1 MLIVSVLL
9 ALEMQDSQSAS
20 VKDLSQTKNI
30 SSTEYTSIFDGKT
43 LDGWAMIGSGK
54 FIITDDGSLR
64 SAGHG
69 ILWYTKTKYK
79 NFVLELNWKVSKED
93 DNSGVFVR
101 FPDPDGDTKI
111 PVKYGYE
118 IQIDDSAGNPL
129 HQTGAI
135 YDFAGP
141 TKKVSNPPDQ
151 WNNMKIQAINQSYN
165 VVINGEKIN
174 EFVGKRQD
182 AGYIGLQAHD
192 EKSVVFF
199 KDIRIRETP
208 Q

>member
-20 VKDLSQTKNI
+20 VNDLSQTKNI

-79 NFVLELNWKVSKED
+79 NFVLELNWKISKED

-101 FPDPDGDTKI
+101 FPYPDGDTK
-111 PVKYGYE
+111 Y
-118 IQIDDSAGNPL
+118 PL
-129 HQTGAI
+129 
-135 YDFAGP
+135 
-141 TKKVSNPPDQ
+141 
-151 WNNMKIQAINQSYN
+151 NM
-165 VVINGEKIN
+165 GMR
-174 EFVGKRQD
+174 FR
-182 AGYIGLQAHD
+182 
-192 EKSVVFF
+192 
-199 KDIRIRETP
+199 
-208 Q
+208 